1 MQPMLAFLLAG
12 IASGF
17 TSAMYLYFNYEP
29 VLLQLPIHAVIFI
42 AGYFLLRRFLL
53 VPKFSVKD
61 WKPLSIYLIG
71 ALPIHLTIHAL
82 LIKDI
87 CCS

>member
-1 MQPMLAFLLAG
+1 VKLILFLLAG

-17 TSAMYLYFNYEP
+17 ASAIYLYFNYEP
-29 VLLQLPIHAVIFI
+29 VLLQLPIHVAIFMT
-42 AGYFLLRRFLL
+42 GYFLLRRFLP
-53 VPKFSVKD
+53 VPKFNIKD

-71 ALPIHLTIHAL
+71 ALPIHLTIHATV
-82 LIKDI
+82 IKDV